1 MDMNNT
7 TIIMSNNQTQ
17 VIDDFSRVDIAPG
30 GGALNKTNMSYMSV
44 SKMIDDIHVNLIETQ
59 EEKDI
64 L

>member
-1 MDMNNT
+1 MNNT

-30 GGALNKTNMSYMSV
+30 GGALNKTNMSNMSV